1 MQEKESKEE
10 EEGGDMEVYA
20 QEMHKLKKAIYNK
33 AITNIKEAQRRQ
45 KETYDKKHC
54 KKVVSIFLSCFVHAQ
69 ICSV

>member
-33 AITNIKEAQRRQ
+33 AITNIKEAQCRQ
-45 KETYDKKHC
+45 KETMIKSTAKKW
-54 KKVVSIFLSCFVHAQ
+54 
-69 ICSV
+69 